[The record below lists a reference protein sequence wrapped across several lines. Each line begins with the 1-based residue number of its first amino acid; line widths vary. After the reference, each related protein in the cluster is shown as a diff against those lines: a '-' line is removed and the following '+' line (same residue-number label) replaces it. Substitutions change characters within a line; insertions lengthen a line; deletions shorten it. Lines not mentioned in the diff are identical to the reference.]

1 MRRSDILTN
10 SESYPVIELVKV
22 EKSYGKLHALSGVDL
37 SVHKG
42 ELYGFLGPNGAGKTT
57 AIRIITGF
65 IRSGAGT
72 AKVFGLDA
80 WRDAVEI
87 KRRIGFLPDAPGM
100 YASLTGQEFLDYLG
114 HLSGDIRTSFQKEL
128 LDRLELS
135 QGALARKIK
144 GYSQGMR
151 RKIAIVQAMQHEP
164 ELLIMD
170 EPTNG
175 LDPLIQQA
183 FFEMVRNFRALGGTV
198 FMSSHILSEVEELCE
213 RVAIIRDGVVVT
225 TGGVDDLR
233 AGRRRFVY
241 VVFNTQAPAHLQS
254 PGVEIVSREGSQL
267 QLSVPVDL
275 NPLIKE
281 LSEYQIKDIVFE
293 RPSLEE
299 MFIDY
304 YRHQSDSND

>member
-65 IRSGAGT
+65 IRSGA
-72 AKVFGLDA
+72 
-80 WRDAVEI
+80 
-87 KRRIGFLPDAPGM
+87 
-100 YASLTGQEFLDYLG
+100 
-114 HLSGDIRTSFQKEL
+114 
-128 LDRLELS
+128 
-135 QGALARKIK
+135 
-144 GYSQGMR
+144 
-151 RKIAIVQAMQHEP
+151 VQAMQHEP